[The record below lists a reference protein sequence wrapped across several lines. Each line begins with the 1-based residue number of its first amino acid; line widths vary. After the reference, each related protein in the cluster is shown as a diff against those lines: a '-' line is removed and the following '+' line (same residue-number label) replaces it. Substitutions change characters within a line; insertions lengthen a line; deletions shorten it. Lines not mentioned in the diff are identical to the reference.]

1 MHCLLRLPLGI
12 IISYSI
18 LYKVFF
24 NVKVYNLLGEN
35 VDSYSKIKL
44 KQGVNQFNWKPNQ
57 QVSGI
62 YFYQIELNNAIYKQ
76 KVLFIK

>member
-1 MHCLLRLPLGI
+1 MELFLWRSQIYTQVLEDKGLSLKI
-12 IISYSI
+12 
-18 LYKVFF
+18 
-24 NVKVYNLLGEN
+24 YNLLGEN

-44 KQGVNQFNWKPNQ
+44 KKGVNQFNWKPNQ

-62 YFYQIELNNAIYKQ
+62 YFFQIELNNAIYKQ